1 MGSES
6 SEGRSAALRKREEFA
21 GPHKRGD
28 AERIWNEQALLG
40 SSLSTIPRSYQHAAV
55 VTAVFPEWALHVD
68 FSRKLAGVGGSRA
81 FFESVGLDGF

>member
-6 SEGRSAALRKREEFA
+6 SEGRSATLQKREELA

-40 SSLSTIPRSYQHAAV
+40 SSLSTIPCSYQHAAV

-68 FSRKLAGVGGSRA
+68 FSRQLRGGGGQELFLICGA
-81 FFESVGLDGF
+81 